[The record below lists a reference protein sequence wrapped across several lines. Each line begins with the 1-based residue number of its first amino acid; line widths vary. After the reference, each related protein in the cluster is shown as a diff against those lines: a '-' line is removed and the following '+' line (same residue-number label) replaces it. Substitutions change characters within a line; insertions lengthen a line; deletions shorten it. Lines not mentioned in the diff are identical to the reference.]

1 VFFMQKSIFP
11 DKYRI
16 LSGSMLKLIAMIA
29 MLIDHTAFILAPV
42 LPFMR
47 QTLLAIG
54 GTNITLYWIMR
65 KIGRIAFPIFCFL
78 ITEGYTHTRNKI
90 KYGLN
95 LLIFAVISE
104 IPYNLQ
110 FGEFFYFKYQ
120 NVFFTLFLGLLLIY
134 ILENISNPLKR
145 IIAMGI
151 VVIVSIF
158 LKGDYGMQGALV
170 ILLIYVLRERPAA
183 QAILSYPLWSGGYA
197 ALAAFLP
204 INLYNGQRGFIKS
217 KGAKYGFYL
226 FYPVHIT
233 ILVLIKYLI
242 KQF

>member
-1 VFFMQKSIFP
+1 MQKSIFP
-11 DKYRI
+11 DRFRI
-16 LSGSMLKLIAMIA
+16 LSGSMLKLIAMIS

-42 LPFMR
+42 LPFMKESLF
-47 QTLLAIG
+47 TIG
-54 GTNITLYWIMR
+54 GTSITLYWIMR

-104 IPYNLQ
+104 IPFNLQ
-110 FGEFFYFKYQ
+110 FGEFFYLRYQ

-134 ILENISNPLKR
+134 LLENISNPLKQ
-145 IIAMGI
+145 IFAMGI
-151 VVIVSIF
+151 VVVISIF
-158 LKGDYGMQGALV
+158 LKGDYGMYGTLV
-170 ILLIYVLRERPAA
+170 ILLIYVLREQPAT

-197 ALAAFLP
+197 ALAAFVP

-217 KGAKYGFYL
+217 KVAKYGFYL

-242 KQF
+242 KHF

>member
-1 VFFMQKSIFP
+1 MQKSIFP

-42 LPFMR
+42 LPFMKES
-47 QTLLAIG
+47 LFAIG
-54 GTNITLYWIMR
+54 GTSVTLYWIMR
-65 KIGRIAFPIFCFL
+65 KIGRLAFPIFCFL
-78 ITEGYTHTRNKI
+78 ITEGYTHTRNKV

-104 IPYNLQ
+104 IPYNLMY
-110 FGEFFYFKYQ
+110 GEFFTFKYQ

-134 ILENISNPLKR
+134 LLENVSNEFKKAIL
-145 IIAMGI
+145 MG
-151 VVIVSIF
+151 VVVVVSMYINC
-158 LKGDYGMQGALV
+158 DYGLNGVLL
-170 ILLIYVLRERPAA
+170 ILLIYLLRNNPFP
-183 QAILSYPLWSGGYA
+183 QIILSYPLLSKSG
-197 ALAAFLP
+197 LASLVAFLP

-217 KGAKYGFYL
+217 KAAKYGLYL

-242 KQF
+242 KHF

>member
-1 VFFMQKSIFP
+1 MQKSIFP

-104 IPYNLQ
+104 IPFNLMY
-110 FGEFFYFKYQ
+110 GHFFTFKYQ

-134 ILENISNPLKR
+134 FLDNTRNHLLKTILAAAVCS
-145 IIAMGI
+145 
-151 VVIVSIF
+151 VSMMINC
-158 LKGDYGMQGALV
+158 DYGLNGVLL
-170 ILLIYVLRERPAA
+170 ILLIYLLRSNPVP
-183 QAILSYPLWSGGYA
+183 QIFLSYPSLNKSG
-197 ALAAFLP
+197 LVSLIAFLP
-204 INLYNGQRGFIKS
+204 INLYSGQRGFIKS
-217 KGAKYGFYL
+217 PNMKYAFYF
-226 FYPVHIT
+226 FYPVHIG
-233 ILVLIKYLI
+233 ILVVIRYIL
-242 KQF
+242 

>member
-1 VFFMQKSIFP
+1 MQKSIFP

-104 IPYNLQ
+104 LPFNMAY
-110 FGEFFYFKYQ
+110 GELFTLKYQ
-120 NVFFTLFLGLLLIY
+120 NIFFTLFLGLLLIY
-134 ILENISNPLKR
+134 ILENTHKQLLKAILMAVVCGVSMKINCDYGLNGVLLIVLIYLLKSNPVPQ
-145 IIAMGI
+145 I
-151 VVIVSIF
+151 
-158 LKGDYGMQGALV
+158 
-170 ILLIYVLRERPAA
+170 
-183 QAILSYPLWSGGYA
+183 ILSYPLLSTSGFA
-197 ALAAFLP
+197 SLAAYLP
-204 INLYNGQRGFIKS
+204 INLYNGERGFIKS
-217 KGAKYGFYL
+217 PYMKYAFYL
-226 FYPVHIT
+226 FYPVHIGVLVVIRY
-233 ILVLIKYLI
+233 IL
-242 KQF
+242 